1 MKKFF
6 TLGLFILIGF
16 TGVSAYAANGS
27 SWEGGDPTLRTVGVE
42 SVSNT
47 SATLK
52 AFYSSE
58 DIDYNADDSPSL
70 YIEYGPGGN
79 LSFTTETKYQSRG
92 SRTELFPVKDLRP
105 STSYS
110 FRAVLLYNNKI
121 AKGDI
126 MTFPT
131 TSSPTIGTVDTSTNT
146 TIQNNTITTNTTG
159 TTSNTSTTTTS
170 GTESYSVWGWL
181 FGTNNKKDT
190 TKQRISRPSSVV
202 TDGIKLSIT
211 NGQLRTRTNDKL
223 AYIIEY
229 ANKSKKDLKNV
240 SIELVLPFEY
250 AFVSSNKG
258 QYDQTN
264 HSVIADI
271 RTLNKNESGVMS
283 VIVLALG
290 KTPNPY
296 TEAVARIVHDEGI
309 YTVYDT
315 DEYVTTTVRG
325 TTSTGNSMGSSTFI
339 GWFVIMLIIA
349 GLVFVS
355 YRYFKKDK

>member
-1 MKKFF
+1 MKK
-6 TLGLFILIGF
+6 TLFIIALAIMSIGTTVF
-16 TGVSAYAANGS
+16 AVGGA

-58 DIDYNADDSPSL
+58 DIDYNGDDSPSL
-70 YIEYGPGGN
+70 YMEYGPGGN
-79 LSFTTETKYQSRG
+79 LSFTTETKYQPHG

-131 TSSPTIGTVDTSTNT
+131 TSSPTTGKVDTIPDTN
-146 TIQNNTITTNTTG
+146 QNNTNTNTTG

-181 FGTNNKKDT
+181 FGTSNKQDT
-190 TKQRISRPSSVV
+190 TKQRVNRPSSVV
-202 TDGIKLSIT
+202 TDGVKLSIT

-229 ANKSKKDLKNV
+229 SNKSKKDLKNV

-290 KTPNPY
+290 KTPNSY